1 MTKTKIT
8 QQGDLNTKKATR
20 HSRMIQQ
27 RNCRQQPSPKMKQAS
42 RQQEAAHHRNARVQ
56 QPLEVKEVHR
66 EEDVTRTREKRKHS
80 NMSHRERMYKHA
92 NMSHRERMMKMKEAS
107 RQQEAAHHRTARV
120 QQPLEVKE
128 AHREEDM
135 TRTREKR
142 KYSNMSHRERMKM
155 FHRERMTIN
164 LTKRMNRARHILVV
178 KSADSDAGGLFIA
191 AVDRVCSSKD
201 AEPERVAVDC
211 EGVNHSRLGS
221 VELISV
227 CFSSMEVFLVD
238 VGGKLDPD
246 ILKAVKELFEDAKV
260 TKIIHDCRMDSD
272 ALFHFMISS
281 SIMSTTPVVS
291 MLRSQV
297 TGRADDNLN
306 NVLMHNGVE
315 QNHTRDRKN
324 CIKNGY
330 HY

>member
-1 MTKTKIT
+1 MTKTNDKIT

-272 ALFHFMISS
+272 ALFHFHDIKLNNVHDTSCFRAE
-281 SIMSTTPVVS
+281 I
-291 MLRSQV
+291 
-297 TGRADDNLN
+297 TGREDENLN
-306 NVLMHNGVE
+306 NALMHNGVE
-315 QNHTRDRKN
+315 QNHNRDTYVYKVN
-324 CIKNGY
+324 PAF
-330 HY
+330 

>member
-1 MTKTKIT
+1 MLETVAK
-8 QQGDLNTKKATR
+8 DVSSVKKR
-20 HSRMIQQ
+20 PDGGH
-27 RNCRQQPSPKMKQAS
+27 
-42 RQQEAAHHRNARVQ
+42 
-56 QPLEVKEVHR
+56 
-66 EEDVTRTREKRKHS
+66 
-80 NMSHRERMYKHA
+80 
-92 NMSHRERMMKMKEAS
+92 
-107 RQQEAAHHRTARV
+107 
-120 QQPLEVKE
+120 
-128 AHREEDM
+128 
-135 TRTREKR
+135 
-142 KYSNMSHRERMKM
+142 
-155 FHRERMTIN
+155 
-164 LTKRMNRARHILVV
+164 VV
-178 KSADSDAGGLFIA
+178 KSANSDAGGLFIA
-191 AVDRVCSSKD
+191 AVDRVCISED
-201 AEPERVAVDC
+201 AEPERVAFDC
-211 EGVNHSRLGS
+211 EGVNLSRLGS

-238 VGGKLDPD
+238 VGGT
-246 ILKAVKELFEDAKV
+246 KAVKELFEDAKV